1 MALPSSG
8 ALSLSAIQ
16 TEFGGANPISISEY
30 YAGGGYVPAGTSGTY
45 GAVPSSGAIS
55 FQKFYGTQN
64 GFTFNATIA
73 SNTQNYNIKSAAIAA
88 GWNQVLPLLATITIN
103 SGVVVGSSSTG
114 AYALQTGV
122 TFPAGSTITI
132 INNGYIVGM
141 GGAGAAAVG
150 SGNGNGGGSAG
161 PALLIQ
167 QATTIYNNSIIGGG
181 GGGGGGGGAGR
192 SCRFGWTAAGGAGG
206 GGAGN
211 NAGSPNGSTLSGG
224 AGYTGGVYGAERG
237 GTGGAGGG
245 LGSNGGTGENGSGSC
260 SSGLGGGGGAG
271 GACTAGN
278 SLITWATVGTR
289 YGALN

>member
-1 MALPSSG
+1 MTIASSG
-8 ALSLSAIQ
+8 AISLATVQ
-16 TEFGGANPISISEY
+16 TEFGGSAPTSMSEY
-30 YAGGGYVPAGTSGTY
+30 YAGAGLVPSGTSGTY
-45 GAVPSSGAIS
+45 GAVPSSGTIS
-55 FQKFYGTQN
+55 LQKFYGTQN
-64 GFTFNATIA
+64 AYVFNATIS

-88 GWNQVLPLLATITIN
+88 GWNQVLPLIATITIN

-114 AYALQTGV
+114 AYALQTGS
-122 TFPAGSTITI
+122 TFPSGSSLTI

-141 GGAGAAAVG
+141 GGNGAPGVG
-150 SGNGNGGGSAG
+150 SGNGGAGGAAG

-181 GGGGGGGGAGR
+181 GGGGGAGGAGR

-224 AGYTGGVYGAERG
+224 AGYVGGVYGSERG
-237 GTGGAGGG
+237 GTGGSGGG
-245 LGSNGGTGENGSGSC
+245 LGSTGGTGQNGSGSC

-271 GACTAGN
+271 GACTSGN